1 MIDAVDTKINK
12 ARYLLL
18 KMSKKGNK
26 YKSRKLKYSEKSFLK
41 NPLRDKEEG

>member
-18 KMSKKGNK
+18 KMSKKGK
-26 YKSRKLKYSEKSFLK
+26 QIQKQKVKIQ
-41 NPLRDKEEG
+41 